1 MDDVIDLEAEESDF
15 EEDDEDDDEDEDEKD
30 TDAWVARI
38 VYEPWAFSGDLPE
51 PDEVLR
57 KRPELA
63 NDPQWAIYLIG
74 PNDGDVEVDASG
86 LTLAEAEARE
96 YGEDEE
102 DGDDEET
109 GN

>member
-1 MDDVIDLEAEESDF
+1 MDDVIDLEGEESDF
-15 EEDDEDDDEDEDEKD
+15 EEDDHEDEDEKEPEG
-30 TDAWVARI
+30 WVARI

-74 PNDGDVEVDASG
+74 PNDGDVEADASG
-86 LTLAEAEARE
+86 LTLAEAEASE

>member
-1 MDDVIDLEAEESDF
+1 MDDVIDLEGEESDF
-15 EEDDEDDDEDEDEKD
+15 EEDDEDYYEDED
-30 TDAWVARI
+30 TDDWVTRI
-38 VYEPWAFSGDLPE
+38 VYEPWAMSGELPE

-63 NDPQWAIYLIG
+63 NDPRWAIYLIG
-74 PNDGDVEVDASG
+74 PNDGDIEVDASG

-96 YGEDEE
+96 YAEDEE

-109 GN
+109 ED

>member
-1 MDDVIDLEAEESDF
+1 MDDVIDLESEESDF
-15 EEDDEDDDEDEDEKD
+15 EEDAEDYYEDEDEKD
-30 TDAWVARI
+30 TDGWVTRI
-38 VYEPWAFSGDLPE
+38 VYKPWAFSGDLPE
-51 PDEVLR
+51 PDEVLG

-74 PNDGDVEVDASG
+74 PNDEDIEVDASD

-102 DGDDEET
+102 DDGDEET

>member
-1 MDDVIDLEAEESDF
+1 MAHMGDVHDLEDEESDF
-15 EEDDEDDDEDEDEKD
+15 EEDDEDEKD
-30 TDAWVARI
+30 TDGWGTRI
-38 VYEPWAFSGDLPE
+38 VYEPWAISGDLPE

-74 PNDGDVEVDASG
+74 PDDGAIEVDASS
-86 LTLAEAEARE
+86 LTLAQAEGRE
-96 YGEDEE
+96 YGEDE

-109 GN
+109 GD

>member
-1 MDDVIDLEAEESDF
+1 MHDVIDPESEESDF
-15 EEDDEDDDEDEDEKD
+15 EEDDEDYYEGEDEKN
-30 TDAWVARI
+30 TDDWVTRI

-63 NDPQWAIYLIG
+63 NDPRWAIYLIG
-74 PNDGDVEVDASG
+74 PNDGDIEVDASG

-102 DGDDEET
+102 DGDGEET

>member
-1 MDDVIDLEAEESDF
+1 MDDVIDLEGEESDF
-15 EEDDEDDDEDEDEKD
+15 EEDDHEDEDEKEPEG
-30 TDAWVARI
+30 WVARI

-86 LTLAEAEARE
+86 LTLAEAEASE

-109 GN
+109 RN

>member
-1 MDDVIDLEAEESDF
+1 MDDVIDLEGEESDF
-15 EEDDEDDDEDEDEKD
+15 EEDDEDYYEDED
-30 TDAWVARI
+30 TDDWVTRI
-38 VYEPWAFSGDLPE
+38 VYEPWAMSGELPE

-74 PNDGDVEVDASG
+74 PDDGDIEVDASG
-86 LTLAEAEARE
+86 LTLAQAEGRE
-96 YGEDEE
+96 YGEDQ

-109 GN
+109 GD